1 MNIEQ
6 ALNNFY
12 GQHGYGE
19 EGGINKKWDM
29 IKFGPIALPL
39 PNLESR
45 RTNIYLHDISH
56 LVTGYDVS
64 WVGESSVSSWEIA
77 TGGWGRLYFPWLLT
91 LWAMAVGVMLYP
103 RHSYRAF
110 QAGLHM
116 KNAFTSRL
124 AKQEMYKLSLDELRL
139 RLRRTEGEFIPRSY
153 FAWAALSLLLWW
165 SPFVAGFTLLYF
177 FS

>member
-1 MNIEQ
+1 MNVEH
-6 ALNNFY
+6 ALNDFY
-12 GQHGYGE
+12 RQHGYGE

-29 IKFGPIALPL
+29 IKFGPVALPL

-45 RTNIYLHDISH
+45 RKNIYLHDISH

-103 RHSYRAF
+103 SQTHRAF
-110 QAGLHM
+110 QTGLQM
-116 KNAFTSRL
+116 KNALIGGLT
-124 AKQEMYKLSLDELRL
+124 KQEMYQLSLAELRV
-139 RLRRTEGEFIPRSY
+139 RLQRTESEFVNRSY
-153 FAWAALSLLLWW
+153 FVWASISLLVWW
-165 SPFVAGFTLLYF
+165 SPFLIGFTLYSLG
-177 FS
+177 